1 MSKMPKVKE
10 VLEMKKPMQAQLRQ
24 ACPNMVTFLA
34 LAFGVSSLN
43 FSFWGR
49 WELAVLSLI
58 LAAVFDGLDGRVARM
73 LNTSSKFG
81 AELDSLSDFVSF
93 GVAPAFL
100 LYQWTMD
107 QAARASI
114 ISSNSMQLTS
124 VISDNSLQ
132 IADAVGARWVFVL
145 LLSMCCALRLARFN
159 TMLEEEPM
167 PSYWTH
173 FFVGLPAP
181 GGAIVAL
188 TPLTLWLQFHWPF
201 LRNPVFV
208 SCFMTLSAFLMAS
221 RIPTLSLKHLHVSEG
236 IRVYLSFFMLIVVA
250 LTLVY
255 PWIVLGIISVGYL
268 FTLPVGIL
276 FFLKFKKQ
284 ALKTGKPSN

>member
-1 MSKMPKVKE
+1 MSKTPKVKE
-10 VLEMKKPMQAQLRQ
+10 VLEKKKPMQAHLRQ
-24 ACPNMVTFLA
+24 ACPNTVTFLA

-49 WELAVLSLI
+49 WEMAVLSLI

-73 LNTSSKFG
+73 LKTSSKFG

-107 QAARASI
+107 QTARA
-114 ISSNSMQLTS
+114 L
-124 VISDNSLQ
+124 VISGSSVAQ

-159 TMLEEEPM
+159 TMIDEEPM

-188 TPLTLWLQFHWPF
+188 TPLTLWLQFQWPF

-221 RIPTLSLKHLHVSEG
+221 RIPTISLKHLHVSEG
-236 IRVYLSFFMLIVVA
+236 IRVYLSFLMLIVVA
-250 LTLVY
+250 LMLVY
-255 PWIVLGIISVGYL
+255 PWLVLGTVSIVYL
-268 FTLPVGIL
+268 LTLPIGIL
-276 FFLKFKKQ
+276 FFMKFKKQ
-284 ALKTGKPSN
+284 ALAKK